1 MDNTAIVSVQEQKQ
15 LQLLNNGLITA
26 DRFINKNYL
35 INISEQN
42 IVPLDEYE
50 KTTNSIRLFQ
60 IIKLVYDKT
69 ENINDKLISVY
80 SALQNVDSSALLVIN
95 GNGREVRFAGSFSMP
110 GTGSCIFPFWTP
122 EMEKRMEKTIGQR
135 IKECRIKKGMT
146 QEQLAEAMF
155 TRKSTISDYENDKI
169 DFKISVLKKV
179 SRVLE
184 TSVTYLTEENAV
196 NIEDEIMQMAM
207 VLQQIKSRELR
218 KAAIAQVK
226 VLAEII

>member
-42 IVPLDEYE
+42 IVPLDDYE

-95 GNGREVRFAGSFSMP
+95 GNGRAVTSGMFENFSHSVNNSISNT
-110 GTGSCIFPFWTP
+110 TGKNS
-122 EMEKRMEKTIGQR
+122 
-135 IKECRIKKGMT
+135 
-146 QEQLAEAMF
+146 
-155 TRKSTISDYENDKI
+155 STS
-169 DFKISVLKKV
+169 SL
-179 SRVLE
+179 
-184 TSVTYLTEENAV
+184 
-196 NIEDEIMQMAM
+196 
-207 VLQQIKSRELR
+207 
-218 KAAIAQVK
+218 AIARNK
-226 VLAEII
+226 GDRFWAFILMAAAVLTALEATGITNWL

>member
-1 MDNTAIVSVQEQKQ
+1 MERTIRVTGKGKLSVKSDMIR
-15 LQLLNNGLITA
+15 L
-26 DRFINKNYL
+26 R
-35 INISEQN
+35 INIEGTYE
-42 IVPLDEYE
+42 EY
-50 KTTNSIRLFQ
+50 
-60 IIKLVYDKT
+60 
-69 ENINDKLISVY
+69 
-80 SALQNVDSSALLVIN
+80 
-95 GNGREVRFAGSFSMP
+95 
-110 GTGSCIFPFWTP
+110 
-122 EMEKRMEKTIGQR
+122 
-135 IKECRIKKGMT
+135 
-146 QEQLAEAMF
+146 
-155 TRKSTISDYENDKI
+155 DKI

>member
-1 MDNTAIVSVQEQKQ
+1 MIILAHYFDNAE
-15 LQLLNNGLITA
+15 
-26 DRFINKNYL
+26 
-35 INISEQN
+35 
-42 IVPLDEYE
+42 
-50 KTTNSIRLFQ
+50 
-60 IIKLVYDKT
+60 
-69 ENINDKLISVY
+69 
-80 SALQNVDSSALLVIN
+80 
-95 GNGREVRFAGSFSMP
+95 
-110 GTGSCIFPFWTP
+110 
-122 EMEKRMEKTIGQR
+122 RMENLSYAIGYYR
-135 IKECRIKKGMT
+135 KAKKLT

-169 DFKISVLKKV
+169 DFKISVLKNI

-184 TSVTYLTEENAV
+184 TSVTYLAEENAV